1 MCVSSLI
8 LSKAITFSNAGL
20 AEVAMR
26 GRCAGLTLP
35 EFFLN
40 FKLQITRLAQGHW
53 SCTPTH

>member
-8 LSKAITFSNAGL
+8 LSKAITFSNEGL

-35 EFFLN
+35 ELIFEC
-40 FKLQITRLAQGHW
+40 QATDH
-53 SCTPTH
+53 